1 MDIKVRGGQVLSGEI
16 TPSGSKNS
24 AVAVIPATVLFDKP
38 VKLTNIP
45 DITDV
50 QSLIEILSKFGSKIK
65 WDKRINELEIDNS
78 KLSFE
83 NLDNESLGQM
93 RGTSLLWGPML
104 ARFGRVNFGQLP
116 GGCTLG
122 FRTLSPHY
130 KAFTDLGVVV
140 TSQNQGVLMDAKHA
154 SSGTVW
160 LSEMSPTATE
170 NIVMFASKLPGVT
183 KIIGAASEPQV
194 QDLCNFLSSAG
205 VNISGIGSNILT
217 VEGAK
222 SLSAVTHD
230 ILSDHYEITTFMAM
244 AAVTGVEI
252 KVKNAIPNH
261 FGYINQIF
269 ARFGIEINYDGDTA
283 VVKKGQKISLKYEES
298 RKLMIVKAQPWPGLP
313 VDILPLFIP
322 LAIAAQHGHVLFHN
336 WMYEAGL
343 FWTSQ
348 LTKLGANIIMGDP
361 HRVIVLAGSKLKGA
375 KMEAPYIIRA
385 VVAMVMATMVADGE
399 SEILNADVLYRGH
412 PKFSENLKKLGAS
425 IREK

>member
-205 VNISGIGSNILT
+205 VNISGIGSSILT

-222 SLSAVTHD
+222 SLSPVTHD
-230 ILSDHYEITTFMAM
+230 ILSDHYEITTFLAM
-244 AAVTGVEI
+244 AAVTGGEI

-283 VVKKGQKISLKYEES
+283 IVKKG
-298 RKLMIVKAQPWPGLP
+298 
-313 VDILPLFIP
+313 
-322 LAIAAQHGHVLFHN
+322 
-336 WMYEAGL
+336 
-343 FWTSQ
+343 
-348 LTKLGANIIMGDP
+348 
-361 HRVIVLAGSKLKGA
+361 
-375 KMEAPYIIRA
+375 
-385 VVAMVMATMVADGE
+385 
-399 SEILNADVLYRGH
+399 
-412 PKFSENLKKLGAS
+412 
-425 IREK
+425 

>member
-1 MDIKVRGGQVLSGEI
+1 
-16 TPSGSKNS
+16 
-24 AVAVIPATVLFDKP
+24 
-38 VKLTNIP
+38 
-45 DITDV
+45 
-50 QSLIEILSKFGSKIK
+50 
-65 WDKRINELEIDNS
+65 
-78 KLSFE
+78 
-83 NLDNESLGQM
+83 
-93 RGTSLLWGPML
+93 
-104 ARFGRVNFGQLP
+104 
-116 GGCTLG
+116 
-122 FRTLSPHY
+122 
-130 KAFTDLGVVV
+130 
-140 TSQNQGVLMDAKHA
+140 MDAKHA

-244 AAVTGVEI
+244 AAVTGGEI

-313 VDILPLFIP
+313 VDILPLFMFSNINRIISSTRLSSFFP
-322 LAIAAQHGHVLFHN
+322 KKTPISLGINRVLISLILEISKGFSSC
-336 WMYEAGL
+336 
-343 FWTSQ
+343 FKTS
-348 LTKLGANIIMGDP
+348 L
-361 HRVIVLAGSKLKGA
+361 S
-375 KMEAPYIIRA
+375 
-385 VVAMVMATMVADGE
+385 
-399 SEILNADVLYRGH
+399 
-412 PKFSENLKKLGAS
+412 
-425 IREK
+425 